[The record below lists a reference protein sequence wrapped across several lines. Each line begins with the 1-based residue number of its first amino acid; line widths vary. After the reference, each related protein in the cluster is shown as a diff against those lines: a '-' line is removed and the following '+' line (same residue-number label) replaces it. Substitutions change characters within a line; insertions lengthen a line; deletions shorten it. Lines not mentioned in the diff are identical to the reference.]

1 LDRKELL
8 ENIDDKIDI
17 DSDKLIRNFT
27 IEEKYSRKNG
37 T

>member
-1 LDRKELL
+1 LDQKELL

-17 DSDKLIRNFT
+17 DSDKFITNFT